1 MLINTNGV
9 GGENGRARSKGAQI
23 PVKGS
28 CAQNALKYLDA
39 RGDSLNY
46 TGGRQGY

>member
-1 MLINTNGV
+1 MALA
-9 GGENGRARSKGAQI
+9 GRMAARAQKGHRY